1 MEGVFLFFSRG
12 DALTADTAV
21 EGHSSH
27 LLTDMHRRVLEDIV
41 HVRNLVDG
49 GFR

>member
-12 DALTADTAV
+12 DALAADTAV

-27 LLTDMHRRVLEDIV
+27 L
-41 HVRNLVDG
+41 
-49 GFR
+49 

>member
-21 EGHSSH
+21 E
-27 LLTDMHRRVLEDIV
+27 
-41 HVRNLVDG
+41 
-49 GFR
+49 